1 MGSSLTGGPAAVR
14 TGGGLP
20 IVPSEAAELGGAF
33 LGVEKPRPGE
43 GKGLS
48 IVTRSG
54 TKPSSKTVSPN
65 SG

>member
-1 MGSSLTGGPAAVR
+1 MR